1 MSYKKTSNS
10 NAIKG
15 RGALSQRDSRF
26 SDQQREQFDEG
37 WYQDYEQSQRS
48 HKTQVYIETPK
59 TSFHITNNPTYH
71 LNNQL
76 IPIVAANMVV
86 STASLDQVMPI

>member
-1 MSYKKTSNS
+1 MPSKAAVHSV
-10 NAIKG
+10 NAIVVLAISNENNLTKAG
-15 RGALSQRDSRF
+15 IKTMSKV
-26 SDQQREQFDEG
+26 SDLTKH
-37 WYQDYEQSQRS
+37 RS
-48 HKTQVYIETPK
+48 ISKHQKP
-59 TSFHITNNPTYH
+59 SFHITNNPTYH